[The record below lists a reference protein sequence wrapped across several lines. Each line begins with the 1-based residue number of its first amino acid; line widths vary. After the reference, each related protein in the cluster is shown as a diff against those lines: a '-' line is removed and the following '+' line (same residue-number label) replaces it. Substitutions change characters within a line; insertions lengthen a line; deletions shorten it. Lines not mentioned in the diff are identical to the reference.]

1 MIQKTNEMVTDDLG
15 EMVTQDVGEM
25 VASLL
30 HVR

>member
-1 MIQKTNEMVTDDLG
+1 MQKTNEMVTDDLS

-25 VASLL
+25 VSSLL